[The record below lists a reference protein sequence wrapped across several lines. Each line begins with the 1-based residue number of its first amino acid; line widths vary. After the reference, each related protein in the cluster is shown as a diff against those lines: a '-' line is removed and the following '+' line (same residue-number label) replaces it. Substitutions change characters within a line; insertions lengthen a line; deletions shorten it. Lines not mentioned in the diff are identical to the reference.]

1 MLYACK
7 TYSTHGKEHCS
18 QHRIDYDVL
27 YTVVLNDVRQL
38 ISEAFEDAESTA
50 DEAFSR
56 YNEKKQKQ
64 IEALKKQLSEVK
76 SKLELIDAKMLKM
89 YEDNLEGKISD
100 EMLGRLTEKIQ
111 QEEKQL
117 NTKIQ
122 ELEQCLIEEQQGK
135 KQHSEFIKAVQD
147 YKDIKELTPEI
158 LHKLINFITV
168 HETIT
173 DGKSTISI
181 EINYKVKP

>member
-1 MLYACK
+1 
-7 TYSTHGKEHCS
+7 
-18 QHRIDYDVL
+18 
-27 YTVVLNDVRQL
+27 
-38 ISEAFEDAESTA
+38 
-50 DEAFSR
+50 
-56 YNEKKQKQ
+56 
-64 IEALKKQLSEVK
+64 
-76 SKLELIDAKMLKM
+76 MLKM

-147 YKDIKELTPEI
+147 
-158 LHKLINFITV
+158 
-168 HETIT
+168 
-173 DGKSTISI
+173 
-181 EINYKVKP
+181 

>member
-1 MLYACK
+1 
-7 TYSTHGKEHCS
+7 
-18 QHRIDYDVL
+18 
-27 YTVVLNDVRQL
+27 
-38 ISEAFEDAESTA
+38 
-50 DEAFSR
+50 
-56 YNEKKQKQ
+56 
-64 IEALKKQLSEVK
+64 
-76 SKLELIDAKMLKM
+76 MLKM